1 MLRRILI
8 CLLIA
13 TSFFSSAFAIE
24 TPSTLRIGTTP
35 VFLDDHRAFL
45 EEWRRYLEQRLER
58 PIVFVQRGSYREIAD
73 MVVNGKLDFAWV
85 CGYPYV
91 RYQLNMSLVAVPI
104 FKGKPLYRSYVIVPR
119 TDTTTKSLLDLK
131 GKIYAFSDPLSNS
144 GWLAP
149 QAELKRAG
157 LDSGTFFRKT
167 FYTWAHRKVVEAVA
181 DGLAQGGSVDG
192 YVWETLNM
200 LHPDL
205 TARTRVVQKSAEYG
219 FPPIVAR
226 QNISPQTLDA
236 MRTILIRMNQD
247 AAGQDLLKRL
257 NLDGFEA
264 GSNALYEGIERNM
277 RLVGTN

>member
-1 MLRRILI
+1 MLLRALF
-8 CLLIA
+8 CFLLAIA
-13 TSFFSSAFAIE
+13 TI
-24 TPSTLRIGTTP
+24 PSTLANETLPALRIGTTP

-45 EEWRRYLEQRLER
+45 EAWRGYLEKRLQRSV
-58 PIVFVQRGSYREIAD
+58 VFVQRGSYREISD

-91 RYQLNMSLVAVPI
+91 RYKAGMRLVAVPV
-104 FKGKPLYRSYVIVPR
+104 FKGKPLYQSYVIVPR
-119 TDTTTKSLLDLK
+119 ADTTTKSLLALE

-149 QAELKRAG
+149 QAELKQAG
-157 LDSGTFFRKT
+157 VDPTTFFRKT
-167 FYTWAHRKVVEAVA
+167 FFTWAHRKVVEAVA

-192 YVWETLNM
+192 YVWETLNV
-200 LHPDL
+200 LHPQL

-226 QNISPQTLDA
+226 QSISPQALDA
-236 MRTILIRMNQD
+236 MRTVLIRMNRD

-264 GSNALYEGIERNM
+264 GSDALYEDIARNM
-277 RLVGTN
+277 RLVGAS

>member
-1 MLRRILI
+1 MLLRTLF
-8 CLLIA
+8 CFLLAASNIPN
-13 TSFFSSAFAIE
+13 AFAIE
-24 TPSTLRIGTTP
+24 TPQTVRIGTTP

-45 EEWRRYLEQRLER
+45 EEWRGYLEQRLER
-58 PIVFVQRGSYREIAD
+58 PVVFVQRGSYREISD

-91 RYQLNMSLVAVPI
+91 RYKAGMRLVAVPV
-104 FKGKPLYRSYVIVPR
+104 FKGKPLYQSYVIVPR
-119 TDTTTKSLLDLK
+119 ADTTTKSLLDLK

-157 LDSGTFFRKT
+157 MDSATFFRKT
-167 FYTWAHRKVVEAVA
+167 FFTWAHRKVVEAVA

-192 YVWETLNM
+192 YVWETLNI
-200 LHPDL
+200 LHPQL
-205 TARTRVVQKSAEYG
+205 TARTRVVQKSVEYG

-226 QNISPQTLDA
+226 QSISPQALDA
-236 MRTILIRMNQD
+236 MRTVLIRMNRD

-264 GSNALYEGIERNM
+264 GSDALYEDIARNM
-277 RLVGTN
+277 RLVGAS

>member
-1 MLRRILI
+1 MLLRALF
-8 CLLIA
+8 CFLLAVSNISLSAAA
-13 TSFFSSAFAIE
+13 TE
-24 TPSTLRIGTTP
+24 TPAIRIGTTP

-45 EEWRRYLEQRLER
+45 EEWRSYLEQRLLR
-58 PIVFVQRGSYREIAD
+58 RVVFVQRGSYREIAD

-91 RYQLNMSLVAVPI
+91 RYRPGMRLVAVPV
-104 FKGKPLYRSYVIVPR
+104 FKGKPLYQSYVIVPR
-119 TDTTTKSLLDLK
+119 PDTSTKSLLDLK

-157 LDSGTFFRKT
+157 VEPSTFFRKT
-167 FYTWAHRKVVEAVA
+167 FFTWAHRKVVEAVA

-192 YVWETLNM
+192 YVWETLNV
-200 LHPDL
+200 LHPHL

-226 QNISPQTLDA
+226 QNISPKALDE
-236 MRTILIRMNQD
+236 MRSVLLRMNRD
-247 AAGQDLLKRL
+247 TTGQGLLKRL

-264 GSNALYEGIERNM
+264 GDDALYEDIARNM
-277 RLVGTN
+277 RLLGPR

>member
-1 MLRRILI
+1 MLLRALF
-8 CLLIA
+8 CFLLAVLNISLSTAA
-13 TSFFSSAFAIE
+13 TEATTI
-24 TPSTLRIGTTP
+24 RIGTTP

-45 EEWRRYLEQRLER
+45 EEWRSYLEQRLLR
-58 PIVFVQRGSYREIAD
+58 RVVFVQRGSYREIAD

-91 RYQLNMSLVAVPI
+91 RYRPGMRLVAVPM
-104 FKGKPLYRSYVIVPR
+104 FKGKPLYQSYVIVPR
-119 TDTTTKSLLDLK
+119 VDTTTKSLLDMK

-157 LDSGTFFRKT
+157 VEPSTFFRKT
-167 FYTWAHRKVVEAVA
+167 FFTWAHRKVVEAVA

-192 YVWETLNM
+192 YVWETLNV

-226 QNISPQTLDA
+226 QNISPQALDE
-236 MRTILIRMNQD
+236 MRSVLLRMNRD
-247 AAGQDLLKRL
+247 TTGQGLLKRL
-257 NLDGFEA
+257 NLDGFET
-264 GSNALYEGIERNM
+264 GNDELYEGIARNM
-277 RLVGTN
+277 RLLGPR

>member
-1 MLRRILI
+1 MLLRALF
-8 CLLIA
+8 CLLLAI
-13 TSFFSSAFAIE
+13 SSVS
-24 TPSTLRIGTTP
+24 STLANEPPLRIGTTP

-45 EEWRRYLEQRLER
+45 EVWRGYLEKRLNR
-58 PIVFVQRGSYREIAD
+58 PVVFVQRGSYGEIAD

-91 RYQLNMSLVAVPI
+91 RYKAGMRLVAVPV
-104 FKGKPLYRSYVIVPR
+104 FNGKPFYQSYVIVPR
-119 TDTTTKSLLDLK
+119 TDTTTKNLLELK
-131 GKIYAFSDPLSNS
+131 AKIYAFSDPLSNS

-157 LDSGTFFRKT
+157 VDSTTFFRKT
-167 FYTWAHRKVVEAVA
+167 FFTWAHRKVVEAVA

-192 YVWETLNM
+192 YVWETLNI

-205 TARTRVVQKSAEYG
+205 TARTRVIQKSAEYG

-226 QNISPQTLDA
+226 QGISRQALDA
-236 MRTILIRMNQD
+236 MRTVLLHMHQD

-264 GSNALYEGIERNM
+264 GSDALYDGITRNM
-277 RLVGTN
+277 RLVGAR